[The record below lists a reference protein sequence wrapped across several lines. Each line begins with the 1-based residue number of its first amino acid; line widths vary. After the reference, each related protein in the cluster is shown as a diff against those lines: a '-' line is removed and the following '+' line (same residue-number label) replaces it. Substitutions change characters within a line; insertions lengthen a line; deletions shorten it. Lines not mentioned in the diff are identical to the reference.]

1 LYKDFNVPFATEG
14 HKHCREGWVNT
25 TCPFC
30 TGNPGMHLG
39 YNMADNYYV
48 CWRCGW
54 KATHKALALLIH
66 VSEKEAKEIARKYGG
81 KSHVK
86 STVTVRVGQ
95 KKFRLPP
102 STAPMNDRHKRYLT
116 KRKFDPEVIEKIW
129 DVQGTGPIS
138 LMDGISFSHRLV
150 IPIYWENRIV
160 SFQTRD
166 ITAKHSL
173 RYITCPEQRE
183 RIKHKH
189 IFYKR
194 SIYWENRIVS
204 FQTRDITAKHSLRY
218 ITCPEQRERIKHKH
232 IFYQAIP
239 TKDSDAC
246 ICVEGVTDAWRFGYG
261 AIATFGIK
269 YTKYQ
274 VREISKRFKKV
285 FVVFD
290 DDPQAIKQSE
300 KLTAELI
307 LRGVDAYSIKIQGD
321 PGDMAQTDADALKKE
336 LLGWV

>member
-1 LYKDFNVPFATEG
+1 MNIIQLYKDFNVPFATEG

-86 STVTVRVGQ
+86 STVTVKVGQ

-166 ITAKHSL
+166 ITDKH
-173 RYITCPEQRE
+173 
-183 RIKHKH
+183 
-189 IFYKR
+189 F
-194 SIYWENRIVS
+194 
-204 FQTRDITAKHSLRY
+204 LRY

>member
-1 LYKDFNVPFATEG
+1 MNIIQLYKDFNVPFATEG

-54 KATHKALALLIH
+54 KATNKAIALLIH

-86 STVTVRVGQ
+86 SAVTVRVGQ

-183 RIKHKH
+183 
-189 IFYKR
+189 
-194 SIYWENRIVS
+194 IV
-204 FQTRDITAKHSLRY
+204 
-218 ITCPEQRERIKHKH
+218 KHKH

-307 LRGVDAYSIKIQGD
+307 LRGVDAYSVKIQGD
-321 PGDMAQTDADALKKE
+321 PGDMSQSDADTLKKE
-336 LLGWV
+336 LLGYV

>member
-1 LYKDFNVPFATEG
+1 MNIIQLYKDFNVPFATEG

-39 YNMADNYYV
+39 YNMADDFYV

-189 IFYKR
+189 IFY
-194 SIYWENRIVS
+194 
-204 FQTRDITAKHSLRY
+204 
-218 ITCPEQRERIKHKH
+218 
-232 IFYQAIP
+232 QAIP

>member
-1 LYKDFNVPFATEG
+1 MNIIQLYKDFNVPFATEG

-39 YNMADNYYV
+39 YNMADDFYV

-86 STVTVRVGQ
+86 SAVTVRVGQ

-183 RIKHKH
+183 I
-189 IFYKR
+189 
-194 SIYWENRIVS
+194 
-204 FQTRDITAKHSLRY
+204 
-218 ITCPEQRERIKHKH
+218 IKHKH

>member
-1 LYKDFNVPFATEG
+1 MNIIQLYKDFNVPFATEG

-39 YNMADNYYV
+39 YNMADDFYV

-129 DVQGTGPIS
+129 DVRGTGPIS
-138 LMDGISFSHRLV
+138 IMDGISFSHRLV
-150 IPIYWENRIV
+150 IP
-160 SFQTRD
+160 
-166 ITAKHSL
+166 
-173 RYITCPEQRE
+173 
-183 RIKHKH
+183 
-189 IFYKR
+189 
-194 SIYWENRIVS
+194 IYWENRIVS

-336 LLGWV
+336 LLGWI

>member
-1 LYKDFNVPFATEG
+1 MNIIQLYKDFNVPFATEG

-39 YNMADNYYV
+39 YNMADDFYV

-86 STVTVRVGQ
+86 STVTVKVGQ

-183 RIKHKH
+183 
-189 IFYKR
+189 
-194 SIYWENRIVS
+194 IV
-204 FQTRDITAKHSLRY
+204 
-218 ITCPEQRERIKHKH
+218 KHKH

-321 PGDMAQTDADALKKE
+321 PGDMAQTDADTLKKE

>member
-1 LYKDFNVPFATEG
+1 MNIIQLYKDFNVPFATEG

-39 YNMADNYYV
+39 YNMADNFYV

-81 KSHVK
+81 KSYVK
-86 STVTVRVGQ
+86 SAVTVRVGQ

-129 DVQGTGPIS
+129 NVQGTGPIS
-138 LMDGISFSHRLV
+138 IMDGISFSHRLV
-150 IPIYWENRIV
+150 IPIYWE
-160 SFQTRD
+160 D
-166 ITAKHSL
+166 
-173 RYITCPEQRE
+173 
-183 RIKHKH
+183 
-189 IFYKR
+189 
-194 SIYWENRIVS
+194 RIVS

-321 PGDMAQTDADALKKE
+321 PGDMAQADADALKKE

>member
-1 LYKDFNVPFATEG
+1 MNIIQLYKDFNVPFATEG

-86 STVTVRVGQ
+86 STVTVKVGQ

-183 RIKHKH
+183 
-189 IFYKR
+189 
-194 SIYWENRIVS
+194 IV
-204 FQTRDITAKHSLRY
+204 
-218 ITCPEQRERIKHKH
+218 KHKH

-239 TKDSDAC
+239 TKDYDAC

>member
-1 LYKDFNVPFATEG
+1 MNIIQLYKDFNVPFATEG

-54 KATHKALALLIH
+54 KATHKALALLIY

-86 STVTVRVGQ
+86 STVTVKVGQ

-183 RIKHKH
+183 I
-189 IFYKR
+189 
-194 SIYWENRIVS
+194 
-204 FQTRDITAKHSLRY
+204 
-218 ITCPEQRERIKHKH
+218 IKHKH

-336 LLGWV
+336 LLGWI

>member
-1 LYKDFNVPFATEG
+1 MNIIQLYKDFNVPFATEG

-39 YNMADNYYV
+39 YNMADNFYV

-86 STVTVRVGQ
+86 STVTVRIGQ

-150 IPIYWENRIV
+150 IP
-160 SFQTRD
+160 
-166 ITAKHSL
+166 
-173 RYITCPEQRE
+173 
-183 RIKHKH
+183 
-189 IFYKR
+189 
-194 SIYWENRIVS
+194 IYWENRIVS

>member
-1 LYKDFNVPFATEG
+1 MNIIQLYKDFNVPFATEG

-116 KRKFDPEVIEKIW
+116 KRKFNPEVIEKIW

-183 RIKHKH
+183 
-189 IFYKR
+189 
-194 SIYWENRIVS
+194 IV
-204 FQTRDITAKHSLRY
+204 
-218 ITCPEQRERIKHKH
+218 KHKH

>member
-1 LYKDFNVPFATEG
+1 VNIIQLYKDFNVPFATEG

-39 YNMADNYYV
+39 YNMADNFYV

-86 STVTVRVGQ
+86 SAVTVRVGQ

-102 STAPMNDRHKRYLT
+102 STAPMNDRHKRYLV
-116 KRKFDPEVIEKIW
+116 KRNFDPEMIERMW
-129 DVQGTGPIS
+129 DIRGTGPIS
-138 LMDGISFSHRLV
+138 IMDNISFSHRLV
-150 IPIYWENRIV
+150 IPIYWENRVV

-166 ITAKHSL
+166 ITAKHFL
-173 RYITCPEQRE
+173 RYISCPEQRE
-183 RIKHKH
+183 
-189 IFYKR
+189 
-194 SIYWENRIVS
+194 IV
-204 FQTRDITAKHSLRY
+204 
-218 ITCPEQRERIKHKH
+218 KHKH

-239 TKDSDAC
+239 TKDSDTC
-246 ICVEGVTDAWRFGYG
+246 ICVEGVTDAWRFGHG

-269 YTKYQ
+269 YTKHQ

-307 LRGVDAYSIKIQGD
+307 LRGVDAYSVKIQGD
-321 PGDMAQTDADALKKE
+321 PGDMAQTDADTLKKE

>member
-1 LYKDFNVPFATEG
+1 MNIIQLYKDFNVPFATEG

-66 VSEKEAKEIARKYGG
+66 VTEKEAKEIARKYGG
-81 KSHVK
+81 KSYVK
-86 STVTVRVGQ
+86 SAVTVIVGQ
-95 KKFRLPP
+95 KRFRLPP

-183 RIKHKH
+183 I
-189 IFYKR
+189 
-194 SIYWENRIVS
+194 
-204 FQTRDITAKHSLRY
+204 
-218 ITCPEQRERIKHKH
+218 IKHKH

-321 PGDMAQTDADALKKE
+321 PGDMAQTDADTLKKE
-336 LLGWV
+336 LLGWI

>member
-1 LYKDFNVPFATEG
+1 
-14 HKHCREGWVNT
+14 
-25 TCPFC
+25 
-30 TGNPGMHLG
+30 MHLG
-39 YNMADNYYV
+39 YNMADDFYV

-189 IFYKR
+189 IFY
-194 SIYWENRIVS
+194 
-204 FQTRDITAKHSLRY
+204 
-218 ITCPEQRERIKHKH
+218 
-232 IFYQAIP
+232 QAIP

-321 PGDMAQTDADALKKE
+321 PGDMAQTDADTLKKE

>member
-1 LYKDFNVPFATEG
+1 
-14 HKHCREGWVNT
+14 
-25 TCPFC
+25 
-30 TGNPGMHLG
+30 
-39 YNMADNYYV
+39 MADDFYV

-86 STVTVRVGQ
+86 SAVTVRVGQ

-116 KRKFDPEVIEKIW
+116 KRKFDPEVIEKVW

-183 RIKHKH
+183 I
-189 IFYKR
+189 
-194 SIYWENRIVS
+194 
-204 FQTRDITAKHSLRY
+204 
-218 ITCPEQRERIKHKH
+218 IKHKH

-321 PGDMAQTDADALKKE
+321 PGDMAQADADALKKE

>member
-1 LYKDFNVPFATEG
+1 MNIIQLYKDFNVPFATEG

-39 YNMADNYYV
+39 YHLTDNYYV

-54 KATHKALALLIH
+54 KATNKAIALLLRIT
-66 VSEKEAKEIARKYGG
+66 EQEAKEIARKYGG
-81 KSHVK
+81 KSYVK
-86 STVTVRVGQ
+86 STTTVRVGQ

-102 STAPMNDRHKRYLT
+102 STAPMNDRHKRYLV
-116 KRKFDPEVIEKIW
+116 KRNFDPEVIEKIW
-129 DVQGTGPIS
+129 DVRGTGPIS
-138 LMDGISFSHRLV
+138 IMDNISFSHRLV
-150 IPIYWENRIV
+150 IPIYWENRVV

-166 ITAKHSL
+166 ITAKHFL
-173 RYITCPEQRE
+173 RYISCPEQRE
-183 RIKHKH
+183 
-189 IFYKR
+189 
-194 SIYWENRIVS
+194 IV
-204 FQTRDITAKHSLRY
+204 
-218 ITCPEQRERIKHKH
+218 KHKH

-239 TKDSDAC
+239 IKDEKAC

-274 VREISKRFKKV
+274 VREISKRFKRV

-290 DDPQAIKQSE
+290 DDPQAVKQSE
-300 KLTAELI
+300 KLAAELV
-307 LRGVDAYSIKIQGD
+307 LRGVDAYSIRIEGD
-321 PGDMAQTDADALKKE
+321 PGDMVQTDADALKKE
-336 LLGWV
+336 LLGYV

>member
-1 LYKDFNVPFATEG
+1 MNIIQLYKDFNVPFATEG

-39 YNMADNYYV
+39 YNMADDFYV
-48 CWRCGW
+48 GWRCGW

-86 STVTVRVGQ
+86 SAVTVRVGQ

-183 RIKHKH
+183 I
-189 IFYKR
+189 
-194 SIYWENRIVS
+194 
-204 FQTRDITAKHSLRY
+204 
-218 ITCPEQRERIKHKH
+218 IKHKH

-239 TKDSDAC
+239 MKDSDAC

-336 LLGWV
+336 LLGWI

>member
-1 LYKDFNVPFATEG
+1 MNIIQLYKDFNVPFATEG

-39 YNMADNYYV
+39 YNMADDFYV

-86 STVTVRVGQ
+86 STVTVKVGQ

-183 RIKHKH
+183 
-189 IFYKR
+189 
-194 SIYWENRIVS
+194 IV
-204 FQTRDITAKHSLRY
+204 
-218 ITCPEQRERIKHKH
+218 KHKH

>member
-1 LYKDFNVPFATEG
+1 MNIIQLYKDFNVPFATEG

-39 YNMADNYYV
+39 YNMADDFYV

-86 STVTVRVGQ
+86 STVTVKVGQ

-183 RIKHKH
+183 I
-189 IFYKR
+189 
-194 SIYWENRIVS
+194 
-204 FQTRDITAKHSLRY
+204 
-218 ITCPEQRERIKHKH
+218 IKHKH

>member
-1 LYKDFNVPFATEG
+1 MNIIQLYKDFNVPFATEG

-39 YNMADNYYV
+39 YNMADDFYV

-54 KATHKALALLIH
+54 KATHKAIALLIH

-86 STVTVRVGQ
+86 SAVTVRVGH

-129 DVQGTGPIS
+129 NVQGTGPIS

-150 IPIYWENRIV
+150 IPIYWEDRIV

-183 RIKHKH
+183 I
-189 IFYKR
+189 
-194 SIYWENRIVS
+194 
-204 FQTRDITAKHSLRY
+204 
-218 ITCPEQRERIKHKH
+218 IKHKH

-321 PGDMAQTDADALKKE
+321 PGDMAQTDADTLKKE

>member
-1 LYKDFNVPFATEG
+1 MNIIQLYKDFNVPFATEG

-138 LMDGISFSHRLV
+138 IMDGISFSHRLV
-150 IPIYWENRIV
+150 IP
-160 SFQTRD
+160 
-166 ITAKHSL
+166 
-173 RYITCPEQRE
+173 
-183 RIKHKH
+183 
-189 IFYKR
+189 
-194 SIYWENRIVS
+194 IYWENRIVS

>member
-1 LYKDFNVPFATEG
+1 MNIIQLYKDFNVPFATEG

-54 KATHKALALLIH
+54 KATNKAIALLIH

-86 STVTVRVGQ
+86 SAVTVRVGQ

-183 RIKHKH
+183 
-189 IFYKR
+189 
-194 SIYWENRIVS
+194 IV
-204 FQTRDITAKHSLRY
+204 
-218 ITCPEQRERIKHKH
+218 KHKH

-321 PGDMAQTDADALKKE
+321 PGDMSQSDADTLKKE
-336 LLGWV
+336 LLGYV

>member
-1 LYKDFNVPFATEG
+1 MNIIQLYKDFNVPFATEG

-39 YNMADNYYV
+39 YNMADDFYV

-66 VSEKEAKEIARKYGG
+66 VSDKEAKEIARKYGG

-86 STVTVRVGQ
+86 SAVTVRVGQ

-150 IPIYWENRIV
+150 IP
-160 SFQTRD
+160 
-166 ITAKHSL
+166 
-173 RYITCPEQRE
+173 
-183 RIKHKH
+183 
-189 IFYKR
+189 
-194 SIYWENRIVS
+194 IYWENRIVS

-321 PGDMAQTDADALKKE
+321 PGDMAQTDADTLKKE

>member
-1 LYKDFNVPFATEG
+1 MNIIQLYKDFNVPFATEG

-39 YNMADNYYV
+39 YNMADDFYV

-66 VSEKEAKEIARKYGG
+66 VSEQEAKEIARKYGG
-81 KSHVK
+81 KSHVN
-86 STVTVRVGQ
+86 SAVTVKVGQ

-150 IPIYWENRIV
+150 IPIYWE
-160 SFQTRD
+160 D
-166 ITAKHSL
+166 
-173 RYITCPEQRE
+173 
-183 RIKHKH
+183 
-189 IFYKR
+189 
-194 SIYWENRIVS
+194 RIVS

-321 PGDMAQTDADALKKE
+321 PGDMAQADADALKKE